1 MLVSEDVIYVD
12 RLLLPAMK
20 DECKATAALDQKQQQ
35 NYWIKKADMYAR
47 RSRETLKLIYLHYPP
62 CDVI

>member
-35 NYWIKKADMYAR
+35 NYWIKQKICMLVAQEKR
-47 RSRETLKLIYLHYPP
+47 
-62 CDVI
+62 

>member
-35 NYWIKKADMYAR
+35 NYWIKKQICMLVAQEK
-47 RSRETLKLIYLHYPP
+47 RSNSSTFIIHH
-62 CDVI
+62 VM

>member
-12 RLLLPAMK
+12 RLLLACMS

-35 NYWIKKADMYAR
+35 NYWIKKQICMLVAQEKR
-47 RSRETLKLIYLHYPP
+47 
-62 CDVI
+62 